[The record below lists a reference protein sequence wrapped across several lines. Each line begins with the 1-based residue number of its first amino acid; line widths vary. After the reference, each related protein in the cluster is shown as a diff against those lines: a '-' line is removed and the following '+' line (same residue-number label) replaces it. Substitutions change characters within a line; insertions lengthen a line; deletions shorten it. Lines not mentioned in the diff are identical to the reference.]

1 MFIQL
6 ILCDVVNNFVP
17 VRVWFGVSTCT
28 KSALHPVKNVWV
40 TAFCSPDHSLQKEV
54 THTFYGVESAFWR
67 NTTLS
72 VPPLYVCGGA
82 DACSP
87 ALFNMAVFAG
97 WVFGLLLTLHSLVSS
112 LVLVFDPS
120 FFSFSFD
127 QIFWHW
133 FGLFQFALIFGF
145 SALCWFDS
153 FDPMLSLVLGPWRTV
168 VYFSEWYVLIS

>member
-1 MFIQL
+1 MFFQL
-6 ILCDVVNNFVP
+6 LLCDVVNNFAP
-17 VRVWFGVSTCT
+17 VKVWFGVSTCT
-28 KSALHPVKNVWV
+28 KSALHPVKNMRV

-120 FFSFSFD
+120 FFGGAPVQAGLELDAVRPERVPADIKSFATNSRGRTGTYT
-127 QIFWHW
+127 H
-133 FGLFQFALIFGF
+133 ARVAGF
-145 SALCWFDS
+145 ET
-153 FDPMLSLVLGPWRTV
+153 R
-168 VYFSEWYVLIS
+168 